1 MTVRGLAFLLVL
13 FTGASAF
20 GKVAYR
26 CRWDGVARAECCCP
40 ANALPLEV
48 AQTRGE
54 RCCCS
59 IEAAATRQTFP
70 AIEQDRSRC
79 VDARAAVAIFG
90 ALARYLVYP
99 STPLF
104 LAGHKA
110 DTALPPGTPRF
121 LRLRILLN

>member
-1 MTVRGLAFLLVL
+1 MMVRGLALLVL

-20 GKVAYR
+20 GAVAYR
-26 CRWDGVARAECCCP
+26 CQWDGVARAECCCP
-40 ANALPLEV
+40 ASALTLEF
-48 AQTRGE
+48 AETRGE

-59 IEAAATRQTFP
+59 IQAAATRQTFA
-70 AIEQDRSRC
+70 AIEHDRSRC
-79 VDARAAVAIFG
+79 VDAREAVATFG
-90 ALARYLVYP
+90 ALALCLVDP

-110 DTALPPGTPRF
+110 ETALPLGTPRF

>member
-1 MTVRGLAFLLVL
+1 MVRGLALLVL

-20 GKVAYR
+20 GEVAYR
-26 CRWDGVARAECCCP
+26 CQWDNVARAECCCP
-40 ANALPLEV
+40 ASALPLEF
-48 AQTRGE
+48 AETRTE

-70 AIEQDRSRC
+70 AIEHERSRY
-79 VDARAAVAIFG
+79 VDARATIAIFG
-90 ALARYLVYP
+90 ASALYPVDP

-110 DTALPPGTPRF
+110 DTALPLGTPRF